1 MVSTQLRNKAN
12 EFLNSRKH
20 ANNLADILQMFE
32 TETDNYSPLL
42 LTIEVIFTELLKRGE
57 LFEDIVPL
65 KPIDHSPEGE
75 YRRWLKECYE
85 TALTRTLA
93 CLKRG
98 RNSSR
103 LQALVTACKL
113 LQAEGRYP
121 MEKQSPGYY
130 FPSFRLKSIF
140 TALLDSEESMS
151 AQIARFQEFTEYRD
165 VQQYG
170 LKVLSM
176 LAYRKSPTTTYMQNY
191 LELLDKLLV
200 TEIPTDKNRKILPE
214 EEECQEKVLCGVE
227 DKAPFPYNP
236 GVCRRYANRCWGF
249 ACQWPL
255 LETPKTHRRALL
267 LLVERLMPLLT
278 KPHLATDML
287 ADSLDAGGPISMLA
301 LQGVLELVRRHN
313 IEYPELYDRLYAMF
327 EPEMFATRY
336 KRRLLHLADIFLSS
350 THIHIEHPELYDRLY
365 AMFEPEMFATRY
377 KRRLLHLADIFLS
390 STHLPES
397 LVAAF
402 AKRLSRLALVA
413 RPEDAVGLLQLVAN
427 MMLRHPPLKRMIC
440 YEDTPAIMSNDPYVM
455 EETCCVNSRALG
467 SSLWEVAA
475 LTRHHARAVT
485 QAATRVLSAP
495 TDRAQPLS
503 LAAPTDNA
511 LFDAELKKRFKS
523 IEMNFVRPQ
532 GMTLPSGERLF
543 QYYELMA

>member
-1 MVSTQLRNKAN
+1 MATVQQNLSKMVSAQLRNKAN

-42 LTIEVIFTELLKRGE
+42 LTLEVIFTELLKRGE

-85 TALTRTLA
+85 TTLTRTLE

-98 RNSSR
+98 RSSSR

-130 FPSFRLKSIF
+130 FPSLRLKSIF

-151 AQIARFQEFTEYRD
+151 AAIARFQEFTEYRD

-170 LKVLSM
+170 LKVLST

-200 TEIPTDKNRKILPE
+200 TEIPTDKNRKLLPE
-214 EEECQEKVLCGVE
+214 DEELQEKVLCGVE

-278 KPHLATDML
+278 KPHMATDML

-350 THIHIEHPELYDRLY
+350 TH
-365 AMFEPEMFATRY
+365 
-377 KRRLLHLADIFLS
+377 
-390 STHLPES
+390 LPES

-402 AKRLSRLALVA
+402 AKRVSRLALVA

-427 MMLRHPPLKRMIC
+427 MMLRHAPLKRMIC

-467 SSLWEVAA
+467 SSLWEAAA

-485 QAATRVLSAP
+485 QAAARVLSAP
-495 TDRAQPLS
+495 TDRAQPLT
-503 LAAPTDNA
+503 LAAPTDSA

-523 IEMNFVRPQ
+523 IEMNFIRPQ
-532 GMTLPSGERLF
+532 GMTLPGGGGGGGGERLF